1 MNLATY
7 LRSSWPA
14 VALAAFSIA
23 MCGFVLAVSASGAA
37 VSLLA
42 CGIVTAG
49 FVLSFAVEY
58 LRRRSFYRTLDRYA
72 STVEH
77 PLWITEAVDRPDFVE
92 GEIVYDALAAVAK
105 AANDDVASYRRQA
118 VDYREYIETWVHET
132 KSPLAAAHLMLDNL
146 QADPSLD
153 GAYPKLDALDEE
165 LRRVEGYVEQALFYA
180 RSEAVERDYLIRSYS
195 LDSLVADAIKA
206 NAPSLIAAHIAP
218 VRRGL
223 DYSVFTDQK
232 WIEFILG
239 QVIQNSVKYAG
250 DDHPFIEF
258 SARLLNE
265 GGASECVELTV
276 RDNGCGVGAAD
287 LPRVF
292 EKGFTGENG
301 RVGKRSTGIGLY
313 LVKRLCDKMGVGVEA
328 ASCEGEGFAVMFRFS
343 TNRFHYID
351 GGSSRI
357 RPLHW
362 KASGPSDG
370 SA

>member
-42 CGIVTAG
+42 CGIVAAG
-49 FVLSFAVEY
+49 FVLAFAVEY

-265 GGASECVELTV
+265 GGANECVELTV

-351 GGSSRI
+351 RGGGV
-357 RPLHW
+357 L
-362 KASGPSDG
+362 
-370 SA
+370 

>member
-14 VALAAFSIA
+14 VALATFSIA

-49 FVLSFAVEY
+49 FVLAFAVEY
-58 LRRRSFYRTLDRYA
+58 LRRRSFYRTLDRFA

-118 VDYREYIETWVHET
+118 VDYREYIETWVHEA

-165 LRRVEGYVEQALFYA
+165 LPRLHLLALLRPRGAAQDDETLHRARAGRVEMAHARGDFALRLPFEGDGEHAA
-180 RSEAVERDYLIRSYS
+180 RFFQLGKHIMTHLCLHFATD
-195 LDSLVADAIKA
+195 DMAI
-206 NAPSLIAAHIAP
+206 
-218 VRRGL
+218 
-223 DYSVFTDQK
+223 
-232 WIEFILG
+232 ILNKILK
-239 QVIQNSVKYAG
+239 QHS
-250 DDHPFIEF
+250 
-258 SARLLNE
+258 
-265 GGASECVELTV
+265 
-276 RDNGCGVGAAD
+276 
-287 LPRVF
+287 
-292 EKGFTGENG
+292 
-301 RVGKRSTGIGLY
+301 
-313 LVKRLCDKMGVGVEA
+313 
-328 ASCEGEGFAVMFRFS
+328 
-343 TNRFHYID
+343 
-351 GGSSRI
+351 
-357 RPLHW
+357 
-362 KASGPSDG
+362 
-370 SA
+370 